1 MEDERWKMKDVRWI
15 KDIRCITED
24 GRWKIEDERL
34 NMENWIWT
42 MQDERQKMDYGLSR
56 MEDET
61 KYEDV
66 QWEKCLKK
74 MFLFEIWI
82 ME

>member
-1 MEDERWKMKDVRWI
+1 
-15 KDIRCITED
+15 
-24 GRWKIEDERL
+24 
-34 NMENWIWT
+34 

-56 MEDET
+56 MEDEA

-74 MFLFEIWI
+74 MFLFKI
-82 ME
+82 